1 MEKYYE
7 IKYEKNKELTYAS
20 LWPQTWLEQVPA
32 NAPRLTAHLTISEAV
47 VHHLSTGS
55 SSNEFG
61 NGDGDFMEI
70 QKKRC
75 FTHWLQYTQQLSVN
89 WKMGFMIENA
99 TYDN

>member
-61 NGDGDFMEI
+61 NGDGEFVEI
-70 QKKRC
+70 KKKMFHPLIATC
-75 FTHWLQYTQQLSVN
+75 TTTKCQLKN
-89 WKMGFMIENA
+89 WG
-99 TYDN
+99 YD